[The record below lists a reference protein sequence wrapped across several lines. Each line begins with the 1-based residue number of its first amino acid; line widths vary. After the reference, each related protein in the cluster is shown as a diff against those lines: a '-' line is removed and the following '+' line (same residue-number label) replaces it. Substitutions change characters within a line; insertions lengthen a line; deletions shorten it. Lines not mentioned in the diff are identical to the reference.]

1 MKTLP
6 NRRREVTRFDRLGF
20 TLHTHREGEG
30 GREGGR
36 EGASARERERENI
49 RAMLVFPLPLSPLLG
64 LMASTNHSECKYG
77 LPSQPPFTCHK
88 SGVARPARSD
98 D

>member
-20 TLHTHREGEG
+20 TLHTHREEKEG
-30 GREGGR
+30 GRERGSER
-36 EGASARERERENI
+36 AREREREHS
-49 RAMLVFPLPLSPLLG
+49 AMLVFPLPLSPLLG